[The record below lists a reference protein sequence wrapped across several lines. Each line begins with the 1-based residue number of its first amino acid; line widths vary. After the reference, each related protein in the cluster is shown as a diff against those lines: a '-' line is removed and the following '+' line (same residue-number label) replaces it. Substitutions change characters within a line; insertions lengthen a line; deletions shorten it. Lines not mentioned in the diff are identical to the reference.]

1 MRDSEVNQLAGS
13 TLFRSVPRETSPLL
27 EWFARARE
35 CTKRRQILSLP
46 QIPLIFMA
54 AEVKFK
60 SILSLIPDNPGVYQF
75 IDSYGVVI
83 YVGKAKNLK
92 KRVTSYFSKNQSG
105 KTIALLRKT
114 SDIRHIVVDNESDA
128 LLLENN
134 LIKKH
139 QPRYNILLKDD
150 KTFPWI
156 CVKNEPFPRVF
167 STRNPVRDGSVYFG
181 PYTSGLMVKT
191 LVSFI
196 RQLYKLRTCSHNLT
210 KQNIDAGKF
219 KVCLEYHLGNCK
231 APCVGKQ
238 QESDYQE
245 NMDQIKDILK
255 GNISTVL
262 DHLKMT
268 MAKYSGELRF
278 EEAQSIKEK
287 IEILSRFKSKST
299 IVSNTIRNVDVFA
312 ITQESDNAYVNY
324 LKVNEGAV
332 IQALTIELKIRAEE
346 EKESILGFAITE
358 IRQRLQS
365 DSPEIILPFEPDILL
380 DKVKYTV
387 PKAGEKLKL
396 LELAER
402 NAIYYKLEQKKKRM
416 EHSPQARTG
425 KNLEKLK
432 NDLHMSELPA
442 HIECFDNSN
451 IMGTNP
457 VAACVV
463 FKNARPSKVDYRHF
477 NIKTVS
483 GADDFS
489 SMEEIVY
496 RRYRRI
502 IEENQ
507 KLPQLVIIDGG
518 KGQLSSAM
526 KSIDK
531 LGLREKIT
539 VIGIAK
545 KLEEIYFPGDS
556 VPIYLDKNSISLKII
571 QQLRNEAHRF
581 GINFHRDKRSSQMIK
596 SDLDQIKGIGPKT
609 KEILL
614 KHFESAETIKNA
626 SVEELEN
633 LVGSSKS
640 KVLLD
645 YFRK

>member
-1 MRDSEVNQLAGS
+1 MS
-13 TLFRSVPRETSPLL
+13 
-27 EWFARARE
+27 
-35 CTKRRQILSLP
+35 
-46 QIPLIFMA
+46 
-54 AEVKFK
+54 AEAKFK
-60 SILSLIPDNPGVYQF
+60 SILSLIPDNPGIYQF
-75 IDSYGVVI
+75 IDSAGVVI

-167 STRNPVRDGSVYFG
+167 STRNPVRDGSAYFG
-181 PYTSGLMVKT
+181 PYTSVLMVKT
-191 LVSFI
+191 LISFI
-196 RQLYKLRTCSHNLT
+196 KQIYKLRTCTHNLT
-210 KQNIDAGKF
+210 KSNIEAGKF

-238 QESDYQE
+238 SESDYLE
-245 NMDQIKDILK
+245 SIDQIRDILK
-255 GNISTVL
+255 GNISSVI
-262 DHLKMT
+262 DHLKRT
-268 MAKYSGELRF
+268 MVKYSGELRF
-278 EEAQSIKEK
+278 EEAQAVKEK
-287 IEILSRFKSKST
+287 IDILSRFRSRS
-299 IVSNTIRNVDVFA
+299 IVVSSTIRNVDVFA
-312 ITQESDNAYVNY
+312 FTQESDNAYVNY
-324 LKVNEGAV
+324 LKVVQGAV
-332 IQALTIELKIRAEE
+332 IQAFTIELKTRINE

-358 IRQRLQS
+358 IRQRLLS
-365 DSPEIILPFEPDILL
+365 DSPEIILPFKPDILL

-387 PKAGEKLKL
+387 PKAGEKQKL

-416 EHSPQARTG
+416 EHSPQVRTG

-432 NDLHMSELPA
+432 NDLHMPVLPV

-457 VAACVV
+457 VAACVI
-463 FKNARPSKVDYRHF
+463 FRNARPSKNEYRHF
-477 NIKTVS
+477 NIKTVT
-483 GADDFS
+483 GPDDFS

-496 RRYRRI
+496 RRYRRMT
-502 IEENQ
+502 EENQ

-531 LGLREKIT
+531 LDLREKIT

-581 GINFHRDKRSSQMIK
+581 GINFHRNKRSSEMIK
-596 SDLDQIKGIGPKT
+596 SNLDQIKGIGPKT
-609 KEILL
+609 KETLL
-614 KHFESAETIKNA
+614 KHFESVDKIKSA
-626 SVEELEN
+626 STEELEN
-633 LVGSSKS
+633 LVGSAKGAI
-640 KVLLD
+640 LAG

>member
-1 MRDSEVNQLAGS
+1 M
-13 TLFRSVPRETSPLL
+13 T
-27 EWFARARE
+27 
-35 CTKRRQILSLP
+35 
-46 QIPLIFMA
+46 
-54 AEVKFK
+54 AELKPK
-60 SILSLIPDNPGVYQF
+60 SILSLLPDNPGVYQF
-75 IDSYGVVI
+75 IDSAGIII

-105 KTIALLRKT
+105 KTTALLKKT
-114 SDIRHIVVDNESDA
+114 LDIRHIVVDNESDA

-156 CVKNEPFPRVF
+156 CIKNEPFPRVF

-191 LVSFI
+191 LISFI
-196 RQLYKLRTCSHNLT
+196 RQLYKLRTCSYNLT
-210 KQNIDAGKF
+210 KSNITAAKF

-231 APCVGKQ
+231 APCVAKQ
-238 QESDYQE
+238 TE
-245 NMDQIKDILK
+245 NNYMENIDQIRDILK
-255 GNISTVL
+255 GNISTVI
-262 DHLKMT
+262 DHLKKS
-268 MAKYSGELRF
+268 MAKYSEELRF
-278 EEAQSIKEK
+278 EDAQLIKEK
-287 IEILSRFKSKST
+287 IEILSRFRSRST
-299 IVSNTIRNVDVFA
+299 VVSNTIKNVDVFA

-324 LKVNEGAV
+324 LKVVEGAV
-332 IQALTIELKIRAEE
+332 IQALTIELKIRADE
-346 EKESILGFAITE
+346 EKESILDYAITE
-358 IRQRLQS
+358 IRQRFAS
-365 DSPEIILPFEPDILL
+365 DSPEILVPFKPDILL
-380 DKVKYTV
+380 AKVKYSV
-387 PKAGEKLKL
+387 PRVGEKLKL

-416 EHSPQARTG
+416 EHSPQVRTG

-432 NDLHMSELPA
+432 NDLHMADLPV

-463 FKNARPSKVDYRHF
+463 FRNARPSKKEYRHF
-477 NIKTVS
+477 NIKTVT
-483 GADDFS
+483 GPDDFT
-489 SMEEIVY
+489 SMEEIVF
-496 RRYRRI
+496 RRYRRMT
-502 IEENQ
+502 EENQ

-531 LGLREKIT
+531 LELREKIT
-539 VIGIAK
+539 IVGIAK

-556 VPIYLDKNSISLKII
+556 IPIYLDKNSISLKII

-581 GINFHRDKRSSQMIK
+581 GINFHRDKRSSDMIK
-596 SDLDQIKGIGPKT
+596 SDLDKIKGIGPKT

-614 KHFESAETIKNA
+614 KHFESVDEIKNVSA
-626 SVEELEN
+626 GELEKV
-633 LVGSSKS
+633 VGGAKATILSE
-640 KVLLD
+640 

>member
-1 MRDSEVNQLAGS
+1 MGECQPAGGRGG
-13 TLFRSVPRETSPLL
+13 LINKDKYYLYQNFSPY
-27 EWFARARE
+27 
-35 CTKRRQILSLP
+35 
-46 QIPLIFMA
+46 MA
-54 AEVKFK
+54 AEAKFK
-60 SILSLIPDNPGVYQF
+60 SILSLIPENPGVYQF
-75 IDSYGVVI
+75 IDSAGVTI
-83 YVGKAKNLK
+83 YVGKAKSLK
-92 KRVTSYFSKNQSG
+92 KRITSYFSKNQSG
-105 KTIALLRKT
+105 KTVALLRKT
-114 SDIRHIVVDNESDA
+114 ADIRHIIVDNESDA

-156 CVKNEPFPRVF
+156 CLKNEPFPRVF

-181 PYTSGLMVKT
+181 PYTSVLMVKT
-191 LVSFI
+191 LISFI
-196 RQLYKLRTCSHNLT
+196 RQLYKLRTCTHNLT
-210 KQNIDAGKF
+210 KSNIEAGKF

-238 QESDYQE
+238 PESDYLE
-245 NMDQIKDILK
+245 NIDQIRDILK
-255 GNISTVL
+255 GNISSVI
-262 DHLKMT
+262 DHLKKVMT
-268 MAKYSGELRF
+268 KYSGEVRF
-278 EEAQSIKEK
+278 EEAQSVKEK
-287 IEILSRFKSKST
+287 IDVLLKFRSKSVV
-299 IVSNTIRNVDVFA
+299 VSNTIRNVDVFA

-324 LKVNEGAV
+324 LKVVQGAV
-332 IQALTIELKIRAEE
+332 IQALTVELKMRLDE

-358 IRQRLQS
+358 IRQRLLS
-365 DSPEIILPFEPDILL
+365 DSPEIILPFKPDILL
-380 DKVKYTV
+380 DRIKYTV
-387 PKAGEKLKL
+387 PKTGEKLKL

-416 EHSPQARTG
+416 EHSPQVRTG

-432 NDLHMSELPA
+432 NDLHMPDLPV

-463 FKNARPSKVDYRHF
+463 FRNARPSKNEYRHF
-477 NIKTVS
+477 NIKTVT
-483 GADDFS
+483 GPDDFS
-489 SMEEIVY
+489 SMEEIVF
-496 RRYRRI
+496 RRYRRM

-518 KGQLSSAM
+518 KGQLSSAI

-531 LGLREKIT
+531 LGLREKVT

-571 QQLRNEAHRF
+571 QNLRNEAHRF
-581 GINFHRDKRSSQMIK
+581 GINFHRDKRSSEMIK
-596 SDLDQIKGIGPKT
+596 SDLDRIKGIGPRT

-614 KHFESAETIKNA
+614 KHFDSFDNIKSASK
-626 SVEELEN
+626 EELEN

-640 KVLLD
+640 AILYG
-645 YFRK
+645 YFRN

>member
-1 MRDSEVNQLAGS
+1 
-13 TLFRSVPRETSPLL
+13 
-27 EWFARARE
+27 
-35 CTKRRQILSLP
+35 
-46 QIPLIFMA
+46 MA
-54 AEVKFK
+54 AEVNFK
-60 SILSLIPDNPGVYQF
+60 SILSVIPDNPGVYQF
-75 IDSYGVVI
+75 IDASGVII

-156 CVKNEPFPRVF
+156 CIKNEPFPRVF

-191 LVSFI
+191 LISFI
-196 RQLYKLRTCSHNLT
+196 RQLYKLRTCTHNLI
-210 KQNIDAGKF
+210 KSNIEAGKF

-238 QESDYQE
+238 AENDYLE
-245 NMDQIKDILK
+245 NIDQIRDILK
-255 GNISTVL
+255 GNISTVI
-262 DHLKMT
+262 DHLKKT
-268 MAKYSGELRF
+268 MLRYSEELRF
-278 EEAQSIKEK
+278 EEAQSVKEK
-287 IEILSRFKSKST
+287 IEILSRFRSKST

-324 LKVNEGAV
+324 LKVIEGAV
-332 IQALTIELKIRAEE
+332 NQALTIELKIRIDE

-358 IRQRLQS
+358 IRQRLSS
-365 DSPEIILPFEPDILL
+365 DSPEIILPFKPDILL
-380 DKVKYTV
+380 TKVKYTV
-387 PKAGEKLKL
+387 PRAGEKLKL

-416 EHSPQARTG
+416 EHSPQVRTG

-432 NDLHMSELPA
+432 NDLHMPDLPV

-463 FKNARPSKVDYRHF
+463 FRNARPSKNEYRHF
-477 NIKTVS
+477 NIKTVT
-483 GADDFS
+483 GPDDFS
-489 SMEEIVY
+489 SMEEIVF
-496 RRYRRI
+496 RRYRRM

-507 KLPQLVIIDGG
+507 KTPQLVIIDGG

-531 LGLREKIT
+531 LGLREKVT

-545 KLEEIYFPGDS
+545 KLEEIYFPEDS

-571 QQLRNEAHRF
+571 QNLRNEAHRF
-581 GINFHRDKRSSQMIK
+581 GINFHRDKRSSEMIK
-596 SDLDQIKGIGPKT
+596 SNLDQIKGIGPKT

-614 KHFESAETIKNA
+614 KHFESVDKIKNA
-626 SVEELEN
+626 SSEELEN
-633 LVGSSKS
+633 LVGSAKTSILS
-640 KVLLD
+640 G
-645 YFRK
+645 YFKK

>member
-1 MRDSEVNQLAGS
+1 
-13 TLFRSVPRETSPLL
+13 
-27 EWFARARE
+27 
-35 CTKRRQILSLP
+35 
-46 QIPLIFMA
+46 MA
-54 AEVKFK
+54 AESKFK
-60 SILSLIPDNPGVYQF
+60 SILSLIPGNPGIYQF
-75 IDSYGVVI
+75 IDSDGVII

-92 KRVTSYFSKNQSG
+92 KRVISYFSKNQSG

-114 SDIRHIVVDNESDA
+114 ADIRHIVVDNESDA

-156 CVKNEPFPRVF
+156 CIKNEPFPRVF
-167 STRNPVRDGSVYFG
+167 STRNPVRDGSAYFG

-191 LVSFI
+191 LISFI
-196 RQLYKLRTCSHNLT
+196 RQIYKLRTCTLNLT
-210 KQNIDAGKF
+210 ASNINEGKF

-238 QESDYQE
+238 TSNEYNE
-245 NMDQIKDILK
+245 NIDQIKDILK
-255 GNISTVL
+255 GNISTVI
-262 DHLKMT
+262 DHLKKTMT
-268 MAKYSGELRF
+268 KYSAELRF
-278 EEAQSIKEK
+278 EEAQAVKDK
-287 IEILSRFKSKST
+287 IEILSKFRSRST
-299 IVSNTIRNVDVFA
+299 VVSNTIKNVDVFA

-324 LKVNEGAV
+324 LKVVQGAV
-332 IQALTIELKIRAEE
+332 IQALTVEMKIRTDE
-346 EKESILGFAITE
+346 EKESILGFIITE
-358 IRQRLQS
+358 IRQRLLS

-380 DKVKYTV
+380 DRVRYTV

-416 EHSPQARTG
+416 EHSPQVRTG

-432 NDLHMSELPA
+432 NDLHMPELPV

-463 FKNARPSKVDYRHF
+463 FRNARPSKNDYRHF
-477 NIKTVS
+477 NIKTVT
-483 GADDFS
+483 GPDDFS

-496 RRYRRI
+496 RRYRRMI
-502 IEENQ
+502 DENQ

-531 LGLREKIT
+531 LGLREKVT

-581 GINFHRDKRSSQMIK
+581 GINFHRDKRSAEMIK
-596 SDLDQIKGIGPKT
+596 SDLDQIRGIGPKT

-614 KHFESAETIKNA
+614 KHFDSVEKIKDA
-626 SVEELEN
+626 SLEELEN
-633 LVGSSKS
+633 LVGSAKT
-640 KVLLD
+640 LILEG
-645 YFRK
+645 YFKKQA